1 MNAISVAEKGAIM
14 GAAVLQIFTLCGLY
28 LVLLLMLLYMCGLF
42 NERSVSRGAAF
53 TAFATGRYFM
63 INDRSMC
70 LEDGACM
77 VGVDDRLYLKSYTPI
92 IPLRYFTGKT
102 IIYKILGEIVGCGFT
117 SYMHIVEKND
127 LTVNTKITRK

>member
-1 MNAISVAEKGAIM
+1 MNVISVAEKGAIM

-77 VGVDDRLYLKSYTPI
+77 VGVDDRKSYTPI

-117 SYMHIVEKND
+117 TYMHIVEKND